1 MIFGGGVGADPAAIE
16 VVEAGG
22 APLVEPPLGA
32 RAGRATD
39 AADEYQGDQASQ
51 GKAKQASGQPL
62 LRPLVPPLASLR
74 WKAPRAGRVLATGAL
89 QAGWELHGELGGGPN
104 LGACPGPAWG
114 PDCVHLASVP
124 GIRSSP

>member
-1 MIFGGGVGADPAAIE
+1 MGADPAAIE

-22 APLVEPPLGA
+22 APLVEPSLGA

-39 AADEYQGDQASQ
+39 AADEYQGDQDSQ

-62 LRPLVPPLASLR
+62 LRPLVPPLASLL

-89 QAGWELHGELGGGPN
+89 QAGWELHGEYEEGPT
-104 LGACPGPAWG
+104 
-114 PDCVHLASVP
+114 
-124 GIRSSP
+124 

>member
-1 MIFGGGVGADPAAIE
+1 MLVPLVVMIFGGGVGADPAAIE

-89 QAGWELHGELGGGPN
+89 QAGRELHG
-104 LGACPGPAWG
+104 
-114 PDCVHLASVP
+114 D
-124 GIRSSP
+124 